1 MYLGASQQRR
11 IARSGSNPALTPLRL
26 ANPVFE
32 PLCGQGHGDCA
43 TMRQAWDQLG
53 GIYNYSHA
61 VSVAEVDCSRFVHH
75 PPEEDGTIR
84 SRESLCQRYDIK
96 SYPTVLYFTGETGTT
111 GANYTGKHTFDA
123 MHSFLESER
132 EKLYLLDHEKGLK
145 ALEPGPACGPEE
157 VKFLEQWRERPPEEA
172 LAELERLEAI
182 VSNRA
187 VRERTHA
194 HVISCVGAHHYP
206 FLFAGDLWRVQADV
220 DGQAHQPAQADTRRA
235 QAGRAKDGAL
245 KSRVD
250 DAALH
255 LCSVVCAVS

>member
-1 MYLGASQQRR
+1 
-11 IARSGSNPALTPLRL
+11 
-26 ANPVFE
+26 
-32 PLCGQGHGDCA
+32 
-43 TMRQAWDQLG
+43 MRQAWDQLG

-132 EKLYLLDHEKGLK
+132 EKLCLLDHEKGLK

-157 VKFLEQWRERPPEEA
+157 VKFLEQWRERPPEDA

-194 HVISCVGAHHYP
+194 HVISCVGAHSIVLHSLQVT
-206 FLFAGDLWRVQADV
+206 FGASKRTWMGKRINLLKQIRV
-220 DGQAHQPAQADTRRA
+220 AHRPEE
-235 QAGRAKDGAL
+235 L
-245 KSRVD
+245 KTE
-250 DAALH
+250 L
-255 LCSVVCAVS
+255 